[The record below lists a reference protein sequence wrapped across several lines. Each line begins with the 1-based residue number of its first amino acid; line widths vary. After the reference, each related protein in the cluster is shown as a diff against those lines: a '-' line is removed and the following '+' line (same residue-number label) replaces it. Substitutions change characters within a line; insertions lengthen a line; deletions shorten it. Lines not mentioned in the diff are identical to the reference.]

1 VAELVIKIPDKLK
14 KEMEELEE
22 EDWSEVALKAIELR
36 AFELKLKRSRKLRH
50 ALFKALISGSKLTEG
65 DALELGRKVNEEM
78 FAELKE
84 KGLV

>member
-1 VAELVIKIPDKLK
+1 MAELVIKIPDKLK

-50 ALFKALISGSKLTEG
+50 ALFKAFISGSKLTEG